1 MTRLLIKT
9 DISGMDIQTLE
20 KYLAALSEQSGVKIE
35 KFRAAQIFSWLYKGA
50 DKFDDMTNVPAKIR
64 TVLDEYTYIAL
75 PKIKTKLVSA
85 IDGTIKYLFE
95 LHDGE
100 CVESVFMRY
109 IHGNTLCISTQVG
122 CRMGCSFC
130 ASTLGGLV
138 RNLAPS
144 EMLGQI
150 IAASKDTGERV
161 SNVVMMGIGEPLDN
175 YENTLEFLRLV
186 NLPEGLCIGH
196 RHISLSTCGLCE
208 RIRDLADKNLQIT
221 LSVSLHAPDNETR
234 RHLMPV
240 ARKYDIEELMSSCRY
255 YAEKTGRR
263 ISFEY
268 SMIHGEN
275 DTPECAAKLVSLLTG
290 MLCHVNLIPLNSV
303 KERSYTKSSKAA
315 IEAFSKILEKA
326 HITVTVRRRLG
337 SDINASCGQLRRN
350 SELGEEK

>member
-1 MTRLLIKT
+1 
-9 DISGMDIQTLE
+9 MDIQTLE

-144 EMLGQI
+144 EMLG
-150 IAASKDTGERV
+150 
-161 SNVVMMGIGEPLDN
+161 
-175 YENTLEFLRLV
+175 
-186 NLPEGLCIGH
+186 
-196 RHISLSTCGLCE
+196 
-208 RIRDLADKNLQIT
+208 
-221 LSVSLHAPDNETR
+221 
-234 RHLMPV
+234 
-240 ARKYDIEELMSSCRY
+240 
-255 YAEKTGRR
+255 
-263 ISFEY
+263 
-268 SMIHGEN
+268 
-275 DTPECAAKLVSLLTG
+275 
-290 MLCHVNLIPLNSV
+290 
-303 KERSYTKSSKAA
+303 
-315 IEAFSKILEKA
+315 
-326 HITVTVRRRLG
+326 
-337 SDINASCGQLRRN
+337 
-350 SELGEEK
+350 